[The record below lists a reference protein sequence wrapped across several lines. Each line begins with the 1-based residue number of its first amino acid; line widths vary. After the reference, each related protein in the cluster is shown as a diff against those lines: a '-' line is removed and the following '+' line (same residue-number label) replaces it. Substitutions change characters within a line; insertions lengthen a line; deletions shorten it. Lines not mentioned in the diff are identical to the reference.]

1 MFPADKIIN
10 LTLPTS
16 KQKTRKSP
24 HFLCT
29 WRIIF
34 FYFKALSLYWVILII
49 ERGMEAIHIMS
60 PLLSSWNIYRS
71 KLEYI
76 NSREVK
82 YWRDNKKREGGWGR
96 QDSAV
101 QGGERKEI
109 SLSELTFLILSFWRR
124 TINEPD
130 CLFGQRPCF
139 SNFLLPNA
147 QQHKHNN
154 FISNAGIIANIRQLW
169 A

>member
-60 PLLSSWNIYRS
+60 PLLFSWNIYRS

-82 YWRDNKKREGGWGR
+82 YRRDNKKREGGWGR

-109 SLSELTFLILSFWRR
+109 SLSELFSFCPFGEEPSTSLTACLGNGLASPISSYPTHNNTSTITLSAM
-124 TINEPD
+124 
-130 CLFGQRPCF
+130 LA
-139 SNFLLPNA
+139 LLPT
-147 QQHKHNN
+147 
-154 FISNAGIIANIRQLW
+154 
-169 A
+169 